1 MAPPSAEMIVKS
13 VALSIFAIVVII
25 ALSAWISRPSA
36 SKKGSVQFAPFIMI
50 AYFCLALSFGVP
62 IATLAKSVGGP
73 TLGRVF
79 GPLGFLSGIW
89 FAAIVIQVAQ
99 NVGYRLVGA
108 PTQKIQWYRSWKKQ
122 SKRNKSARARVK
134 RGR

>member
-1 MAPPSAEMIVKS
+1 MVVKS
-13 VALSIFAIVVII
+13 VVISVLAIVIII

-36 SKKGSVQFAPFIMI
+36 SKKGLVWFGLLLMV
-50 AYFCLALSFGVP
+50 AYLFLVLSCGVP
-62 IATLAKSVGGP
+62 IATLAASVGGP
-73 TLGRVF
+73 ALGRVF

-108 PTQKIQWYRSWKKQ
+108 PTQKLRWYRSWKKS
-122 SKRNKSARARVK
+122 SKKADGS
-134 RGR
+134 